1 MDSTDSQ
8 ETRTQILT
16 YLKKICGGTPKGNDS
31 LSLIGIDSVAMAEL
45 TFELEKR
52 FSIRIDDDILD
63 IDTVDEL
70 ISYVVA
76 RQSAMTN

>member
-1 MDSTDSQ
+1 
-8 ETRTQILT
+8 
-16 YLKKICGGTPKGNDS
+16 
-31 LSLIGIDSVAMAEL
+31 MAEL

-52 FSIRIDDDILD
+52 FAIRIDDDILD

>member
-1 MDSTDSQ
+1 
-8 ETRTQILT
+8 
-16 YLKKICGGTPKGNDS
+16 
-31 LSLIGIDSVAMAEL
+31 MAEL

-52 FSIRIDDDILD
+52 FAIRIDDDILD

-70 ISYVVA
+70 INYVVA

>member
-1 MDSTDSQ
+1 M
-8 ETRTQILT
+8 ETKTQILA
-16 YLKKICGGTPKGNDS
+16 YLKKVCGGSPKGNDS

-63 IDTVDEL
+63 VDTVDEL
-70 ISYVVA
+70 VSYVIT

>member
-1 MDSTDSQ
+1 MDSTDTQ
-8 ETRTQILT
+8 ETKTQILT
-16 YLKKICGGTPKGNDS
+16 YLKKVCGGNPKGNDS

-52 FSIRIDDDILD
+52 FAIRIDDDILD

>member
-52 FSIRIDDDILD
+52 FAIRIDDDILD